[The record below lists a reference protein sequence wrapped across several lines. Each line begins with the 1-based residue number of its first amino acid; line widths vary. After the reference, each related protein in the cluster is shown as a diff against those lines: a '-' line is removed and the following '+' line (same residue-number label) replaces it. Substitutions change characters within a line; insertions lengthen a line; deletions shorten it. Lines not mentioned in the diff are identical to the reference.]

1 MTVKTVST
9 KELRKKMK
17 ELLSEK
23 RYCHSLGVAHTASV
37 LAQQFGGDPE
47 QEELCGLVHDC
58 AKEM

>member
-23 RYCHSLGVAHTASV
+23 RYRHSLGVAHTASV
-37 LAQQFGGDPE
+37 LAQQFGGDPK
-47 QEELCGLVHDC
+47 Q
-58 AKEM
+58 A